1 MRTFAIFLALSAVSI
16 FGSGGKAAA
25 QGSPP
30 SLGAAIQSTPI
41 GKVVTTNGSVTI
53 VHADAVLVQVSAS
66 ADAGQVK
73 AGDPV
78 YLRDTVQTAAD
89 SAVGIVFADGTAF
102 NLAANSRMVLDE
114 FVYDPKGS
122 ANSTA
127 FSVARGT
134 FTFITGKVA
143 ATGQMR
149 VHTPVATMGIRGTSP
164 HVEILDN
171 GTVKFSTLVEEGSR
185 SVVRRSQASPQ
196 QASRPAQRR
205 TWREGCRSAA
215 AADSA

>member
-1 MRTFAIFLALSAVSI
+1 MRTFAIFLVLSAVSA
-16 FGSGGKAAA
+16 FGICGKAAA
-25 QGSPP
+25 QGNAP
-30 SLGAAIQSTPI
+30 SLGAAIQSASI
-41 GKVVTTNGSVTI
+41 GKVVTTKGSVTI
-53 VHADAVLVQVSAS
+53 IHAEAVLVQASAS

-89 SAVGIVFADGTAF
+89 SAVGIVFSDGTAF

-114 FVYDPKGS
+114 FVYDPKGN

-143 ATGQMR
+143 ATGQMPCTR
-149 VHTPVATMGIRGTSP
+149 RRDHGHPRDIAPCR
-164 HVEILDN
+164 ILDN
-171 GTVKFSTLVEEGSR
+171 GTVKFSTLVEEGGR
-185 SVVRRSQASPQ
+185 SVAKVASP
-196 QASRPAQRR
+196 AAGPAVP
-205 TWREGCRSAA
+205 GSKGF
-215 AADSA
+215 

>member
-1 MRTFAIFLALSAVSI
+1 MRTFAIMLMLWAVSA
-16 FGSGGKAAA
+16 SGICGNAAA
-25 QGSPP
+25 QGNPP
-30 SLGAAIQSTPI
+30 SLGAATQSTSI
-41 GKVVTTNGSVTI
+41 GKVVTTKGSVTI
-53 VHADAVLVQVSAS
+53 IHADAILVQAS
-66 ADAGQVK
+66 AGPDAGQVK

-89 SAVGIVFADGTAF
+89 SAVGIVFTDGTAF

-164 HVEILDN
+164 HVEILDD
-171 GTVKFSTLVEEGSR
+171 GTVRFSTLVEEGGR
-185 SVVRRSQASPQ
+185 SVVRRSQTPPPQSQPSRASKDLE
-196 QASRPAQRR
+196 RR
-205 TWREGCRSAA
+205 LQICRGC
-215 AADSA
+215 